1 MASSSCLQQVP
12 LLSDRSIHTQV
23 SLCNRYKAASALEV
37 LQRWSQP
44 MTYVK
49 TASPREN
56 DGSLSLLKGME
67 GSICR
72 QDSLRRGIFCPPW
85 AWVRDLKR
93 KLPFL
98 VWPSGYFLL
107 LGFFFCLFVWVGSD
121 EVWKFEETQEE
132 LQGLGT
138 TG

>member
-1 MASSSCLQQVP
+1 MPYIKIAS
-12 LLSDRSIHTQV
+12 T
-23 SLCNRYKAASALEV
+23 K
-37 LQRWSQP
+37 
-44 MTYVK
+44 
-49 TASPREN
+49 EN
-56 DGSLSLLKGME
+56 DGSLSLLKGRE
-67 GSICR
+67 GPKCR
-72 QDSLRRGIFCPPW
+72 QGPLHREVCCPPW